1 MFEYC
6 LLTDLKFISETKMSL
21 RVLVGVKRVI
31 DYAVKIRVRPDK
43 LGVVTDGVKH
53 SMNPFDEI
61 AVEEAIRLKEKK
73 IAKEVVVVSCGPAQ
87 SQETLRTALAMG
99 ADRGIHVEVPA
110 EEMQTLQPIH
120 VSKILAE
127 LAKKQEA
134 DIVLLGKLAIDD
146 DSNQTAQ
153 MTSSILDWPQGVFCS
168 KVEVKDKSLEVTREI
183 DGGLETIKVDLPA
196 VLSAD
201 LRLNE
206 PRYATLP
213 NIMKAKKKKIDKM
226 APKDLGVDT
235 TPRMEV
241 LSVEDPPVREAG
253 AKVADV
259 EELVT
264 KLKDKGY

>member
-1 MFEYC
+1 
-6 LLTDLKFISETKMSL
+6 MSL
-21 RVLVGVKRVI
+21 RVLVGCKRCI
-31 DYAVKIRVRPDK
+31 DYAVKIRIRPDK

-61 AVEEAIRLKEKK
+61 AVEEAVRLKEKK

-87 SQETLRTALAMG
+87 ATETIRTALAMG

-110 EEMQTLQPIH
+110 DDMMTLQPVH
-120 VSKILAE
+120 VSKILSE

-134 DIVLLGKLAIDD
+134 DIVMLGKLAIDD

-153 MTSSILDWPQGVFCS
+153 MTAARLDWPQGVFAS
-168 KVEVKDKSLEVTREI
+168 KVEQDGDKGLQVTREI

-213 NIMKAKKKKIDKM
+213 NIMKAKKKKIEKM
-226 APKDLGVDT
+226 APKDLGVDVS
-235 TPRMEV
+235 PRIEIV
-241 LSVEDPPVREAG
+241 SVEDPPVREAG
-253 AKVADV
+253 IKVGDV
-259 EELVT
+259 EELLG
-264 KLKDKGY
+264 KLKDKGFASA